1 MSRSVSA
8 SEPDAQDSTARDIA
22 VDVAAEDLVHLGTDG
37 LDRQHYHDRQ
47 RGRIIVTETTHDDYT
62 RAGSAR
68 VRRRLVASH
77 HDVAHVIA
85 DGGNSP
91 ADYVRYVRDHT
102 DVAWVAVHLQTVDL
116 RGVVA

>member
-1 MSRSVSA
+1 MA
-8 SEPDAQDSTARDIA
+8 STNATQHDSSGTQDIA
-22 VDVAAEDLVHLGTDG
+22 VDVAAEDLVHVGTDG

-77 HDVAHVIA
+77 HDVARVID

-91 ADYVRYVRDHT
+91 ADYVRYVRDET

>member
-1 MSRSVSA
+1 MGTNATQS
-8 SEPDAQDSTARDIA
+8 QDSTGTHDIA
-22 VDVAAEDLVHLGTDG
+22 VDVAAEALVHIGTDG
-37 LDRQHYHDRQ
+37 LDRQHYHDAQ
-47 RGRIIVTETTHDDYT
+47 RGRIIVTEATHDDYT
-62 RAGSAR
+62 RARSAR

-91 ADYVRYVRDHT
+91 ADYVRYVRDET
-102 DVAWVAVHLQTVDL
+102 DVEWVAVHLRTVDL